1 MAHTWEKRQIIETV
15 TEEAQALDLLAKDFK
30 SAILNMFKNLKEIMC
45 KEPKQ
50 WELSLNKEMKIS
62 F

>member
-1 MAHTWEKRQIIETV
+1 MRHANKQESMAHTWEKRQIIETV

-50 WELSLNKEMKIS
+50 
-62 F
+62 